1 MGDVQEVVDLVRAL
15 RVDRGR
21 PDAAAPGR
29 SLDLVEAT
37 APELIAALE
46 PVSRPLGPSQE
57 AAAVEAVYAE
67 LPSINFSRSV
77 LAHAP
82 DRFVTMP
89 VSGLSGGR
97 ASFRARWWR
106 GVSQPQPR
114 GSAAP
119 PGAGAPLHARPASAA
134 RSAERATWA

>member
-1 MGDVQEVVDLVRAL
+1 MGDVQEAVDLVPAR

-46 PVSRPLGPSQE
+46 PVRRAVGSSRE
-57 AAAVEAVYAE
+57 AATAEAVYAA

-77 LAHAP
+77 LARAP

-89 VSGLSGGR
+89 VSGLEWSDLGDPRRVVATLRGTGQPISWFTE
-97 ASFRARWWR
+97 ATPSWR
-106 GVSQPQPR
+106 MEGN
-114 GSAAP
+114 A
-119 PGAGAPLHARPASAA
+119 
-134 RSAERATWA
+134 